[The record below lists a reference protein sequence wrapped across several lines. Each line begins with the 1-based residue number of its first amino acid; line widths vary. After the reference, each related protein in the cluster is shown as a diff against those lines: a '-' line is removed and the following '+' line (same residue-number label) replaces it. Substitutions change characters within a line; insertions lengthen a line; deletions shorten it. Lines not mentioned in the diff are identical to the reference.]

1 MRRYFGQSIFSCLS
15 ISAKTNRL
23 FFTIGGP
30 DGGGDLDFPPI
41 VKLDNTTKTS
51 YFLRKGAE

>member
-1 MRRYFGQSIFSCLS
+1 MQLFAPYYNSVVRVFFSCLS

-30 DGGGDLDFPPI
+30 DGVRSRFTANSLIIKQNP
-41 VKLDNTTKTS
+41 V
-51 YFLRKGAE
+51 